1 MDDVDLWNWTTVG
14 VLAAAVAIVAWLGSV
29 LHWCRAWWQRH
40 HTLRRLLA
48 DLEAQNTTLVAA
60 ATDLSRAMIAG
71 VGWSGRRIAPPE
83 LAADLDRLDEIDRAL
98 ERLHARVR
106 GLRAEAGAE
115 TMRADL
121 EQAVAMLRRGVDLYR
136 QGTWATYRASRDDGV
151 PRRFGPPDAEGRRPY
166 LVDAAGD
173 EPVPAL
179 HGDGAAVDEARRLA
193 RDLELMVR
201 SACYRLGD
209 PERAESFTA
218 GWPTRSYELA

>member
-40 HTLRRLLA
+40 HTLRLLLA
-48 DLEAQNTTLVAA
+48 DLEAQNTTLVDTAA
-60 ATDLSRAMIAG
+60 GLSRSMIAG
-71 VGWSGRRIAPPE
+71 VGWSGWRTAPPE
-83 LAADLDRLDEIDRAL
+83 LAADLDRLDAIDRAL

-121 EQAVAMLRRGVDLYR
+121 EQAVAILRRGVDLYR
-136 QGTWATYRASRDDGV
+136 QGTWATYRTWPDDEV
-151 PRRFGPPDAEGRRPY
+151 PRTFGPPDAEGRRRY
-166 LVDAAGD
+166 LVSAAGED
-173 EPVPAL
+173 PVPAL
-179 HGDGAAVDEARRLA
+179 HGDDAADEARRLA

-209 PERAESFTA
+209 PERAEAFTA
-218 GWPTRSYELA
+218 GWPTRSDGLA